1 MLLRS
6 SDRDVTKPPF
16 FFEIIFAGRRPRVW
30 KQAVFH
36 TDDEHDRKL
45 QPLRRVH
52 RHQRHAIVGLQ
63 NEYAQSRRMPNI
75 STWRKAVAK
84 IGYLGDLENRYL
96 NGFWLYRGF
105 RPPRD
110 PAYVRIHGT
119 TQMISVESPA
129 LGGRRQLCAEPLLR
143 AASAR
148 FAAFGSGARLART
161 F

>member
-1 MLLRS
+1 VLAA
-6 SDRDVTKPPF
+6 VTSAQPEP
-16 FFEIIFAGRRPRVW
+16 GRHEGKIPRPQGRLAAWVTAVPLI
-30 KQAVFH
+30 AVF
-36 TDDEHDRKL
+36 L
-45 QPLRRVH
+45 SLGL
-52 RHQRHAIVGLQ
+52 VGV
-63 NEYAQSRRMPNI
+63 Y
-75 STWRKAVAK
+75 
-84 IGYLGDLENRYL
+84 RYL